1 MKLTLQDA
9 LNKMPLIAVLRGVQ
23 PSEVIAIAAALVEAG
38 FTCIEVPLNSPDA
51 FASIEKLVKNFGDTV
66 LTGAGTI
73 TRQDEIDKIVELGGN
88 LLVMPH
94 TDPALIRHA
103 KSHANTFAIP
113 GCFTPSEVFSAIHAG
128 ADALKLFPAEILTPR
143 GVKAIK
149 SILKQKIPLL
159 TNGGITPDNMQ
170 EFVKAGTNGIGL
182 GTALYAPG
190 DSALE
195 VANKARGFV
204 ETMRKLMG

>member
-9 LNKMPLIAVLRGVQ
+9 LNKMPLIAVLRGIQ
-23 PSEVIAIAAALVEAG
+23 PSEVISITAVLVEAG
-38 FTCIEVPLNSPDA
+38 FTCVEVPLNSPDA
-51 FASIEKLVKNFGDTV
+51 FASIERLAKNFGDKI

-73 TRQDEIDKIVELGGN
+73 SRPEEVDMVVKLGGN

-94 TDPALIRHA
+94 TDVELIRHA
-103 KSHANTFAIP
+103 KTHTGAYVIP

-149 SILKQKIPLL
+149 SVLKQKIPLL
-159 TNGGITPDNMQ
+159 TNGGITPDNMH
-170 EFVKAGTNGIGL
+170 EFIKAGTNGFGL

-190 DSALE
+190 DTALE

-204 ETMRKLMG
+204 DTIRKLMG